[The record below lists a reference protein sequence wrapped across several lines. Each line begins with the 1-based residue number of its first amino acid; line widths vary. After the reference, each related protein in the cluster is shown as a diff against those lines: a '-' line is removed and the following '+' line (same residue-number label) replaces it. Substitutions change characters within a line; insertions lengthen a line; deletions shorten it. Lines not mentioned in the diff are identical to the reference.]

1 MLQKTQFTLNLTLP
15 QFENNLKIGL
25 LLIEKDHILKILR
38 DVDIR
43 NASVIDKLLGRFLGD
58 GASVPAKMY
67 FQYFSISQL
76 ICWLFQI
83 GKG

>member
-1 MLQKTQFTLNLTLP
+1 MKFLILQKTQFTLNLILP

-43 NASVIDKLLGRFLGD
+43 NASVSDKLLGRFLED
-58 GASVPAKMY
+58 GASVPAKMIKGI
-67 FQYFSISQL
+67 FNISVSL
-76 ICWLFQI
+76 N
-83 GKG
+83 

>member
-43 NASVIDKLLGRFLGD
+43 NAFVIDKLLGRFFED

-83 GKG
+83 SKG